1 MVAVR
6 LAAAG
11 VICIAFGNFHL
22 FGGGGG
28 GWLTVGRG
36 LCLPIA
42 FSATASGPTLACV
55 GDDMRNLIT
64 GCGPAF
70 IVGWV
75 WCFKEMQV
83 RTNNPDL

>member
-28 GWLTVGRG
+28 GVVDGGKGALPSNCV
-36 LCLPIA
+36 LCH
-42 FSATASGPTLACV
+42 
-55 GDDMRNLIT
+55 R
-64 GCGPAF
+64 
-70 IVGWV
+70 
-75 WCFKEMQV
+75 
-83 RTNNPDL
+83 